1 MFHYFINKR
10 FFYIFHFYKIF
21 LTHLI
26 KHSLNLS
33 KFFLLDLENSLS
45 FTSWAEKET
54 FSFCFDG
61 IPEASIVAVST
72 VGIKRDDDAFQVWKD
87 GMDAMIDKIKPKTI
101 LIYGGKLE
109 YDYPEETKTIYFENK
124 VTERMKK
131 GK

>member
-10 FFYIFHFYKIF
+10 FFYIFHFYKTF

-33 KFFLLDLENSLS
+33 KFFLLDPENSLS

-72 VGIKRDDDAFQVWKD
+72 VGVKRDDDAFQVWKD
-87 GMDAMIDKIKPKTI
+87 GMDAMIDKIKPSVI
-101 LIYGGKLE
+101 LVYGGKLE
-109 YDYPEETKTIYFENK
+109 YDYPEETKVIYFENK

>member
-1 MFHYFINKR
+1 M
-10 FFYIFHFYKIF
+10 
-21 LTHLI
+21 
-26 KHSLNLS
+26 
-33 KFFLLDLENSLS
+33 
-45 FTSWAEKET
+45 
-54 FSFCFDG
+54 
-61 IPEASIVAVST
+61 AVST

>member
-1 MFHYFINKR
+1 M
-10 FFYIFHFYKIF
+10 
-21 LTHLI
+21 THLI

-72 VGIKRDDDAFQVWKD
+72 VGVKRDDDAFQVWKD
-87 GMDAMIDKIKPKTI
+87 GMDAMIDKIKPETI
-101 LIYGGKLE
+101 LVYGGKLE
-109 YDYPEETKTIYFENK
+109 YAYNEDIEVKYFKNK
-124 VTERMKK
+124 VTERMKHK
-131 GK
+131 KK